1 MTPSSRLP
9 VFAILI
15 LASILSQHFAVGQVT
30 DTSPLPSSPVRVSQD
45 IAAALVVQKSPLKY
59 PDAARAA
66 GIEGAVVL
74 RIIVSDTG
82 VVKQVAVISGDP
94 NLAQP
99 TVDSVKQW
107 KYRPYAVN
115 GVPIEME
122 TELSINFHIKPTSA
136 SPSPPPLGTFKDDAY
151 SNDVLDIHYP
161 LSRDW
166 VRETE
171 IMRKQ
176 AAADPLPLGTY
187 VLLAAVHIP
196 QHTAPLEADSS
207 FVLSALD
214 SGPGSRE
221 SCDKYIQA
229 LAAGILSSKQGKQ
242 KGDVFKSTMAG
253 RDFYRADF
261 EFNSDPRHRAF
272 ICTQSKGHLLQW
284 NIGGV
289 SKNAIDAAASTL
301 NLIQSSPPPSSTP
314 SASDAALK
322 TLLSSTTPS
331 SRVRV
336 SLGVTSGMVIRKVQP
351 IYPLQARRARIQGT
365 VRMSAVI
372 SKNGDVVDIE
382 VIEGP
387 IELVVSAVNAVRQW
401 KYRPY
406 VIKGEP
412 VEVDTQLTVNY
423 TIG

>member
-1 MTPSSRLP
+1 MTHTCRILFFTPLFLVP
-9 VFAILI
+9 IFA
-15 LASILSQHFAVGQVT
+15 SHSAVGQVA
-30 DTSPLPSSPVRVSQD
+30 DALPSPSSPVRVSQD
-45 IAAALVVQKSPLKY
+45 IASALVVQKSPLKY

-66 GIEGAVVL
+66 GIEGTVVL
-74 RIIVSDTG
+74 RIIVSDSGT
-82 VVKQVAVISGDP
+82 VKEVTVISGDP
-94 NLAQP
+94 VLAQP
-99 TVDSVKQW
+99 TADSVKQW
-107 KYRPYAVN
+107 KYRPYSVN
-115 GVPIEME
+115 KVPVEME
-122 TELSINFHIKPTSA
+122 TELSINFHIKPSQT
-136 SPSPPPLGTFKDDAY
+136 SPPPLGTFKDEAY
-151 SNDVLDIHYP
+151 SNDFLDIQYP

-171 IMRKQ
+171 IMRKK
-176 AAADPLPLGTY
+176 AAADAQPPGTY

-214 SGPGSRE
+214 GGPGSRE

-229 LAAGILSSKQGKQ
+229 LGAGIHSSKQGKQ
-242 KGDVFKSTMAG
+242 KGDVSKSTISG

-261 EFNSDPRHRAF
+261 EFNSEARHRAF
-272 ICTQSKGHLLQW
+272 ICTQSKGYLLQW
-284 NIGGV
+284 NIVGL

-301 NLIQSSPPPSSTP
+301 NLIQSTTPPNSAP

-322 TLLSSTTPS
+322 PALNGPALP

-336 SLGVTSGMVIRKVQP
+336 SQGVTTGMVVKKVQP
-351 IYPLQARRARIQGT
+351 IYPEQARQARIQGT
-365 VRMSAVI
+365 VRMSAII
-372 SKNGDVVDIE
+372 SKAGEVVDIE

-406 VIKGEP
+406 LIKGEP

-423 TIG
+423 TLSG